1 MLLKNKVDKRCLAVR
16 FQTYRDLDKKF
27 FTLFNSNTERYFMDL
42 DTEIHLTSF
51 GKLKI
56 YRNDFGKAARLYE
69 IFFY

>member
-1 MLLKNKVDKRCLAVR
+1 
-16 FQTYRDLDKKF
+16 
-27 FTLFNSNTERYFMDL
+27 MDL